1 MSTGTA
7 RARFDAVCFDCDS
20 TLSRI
25 EGIDE
30 LAKRA
35 GCEAEI
41 AALTKAAM
49 NGEVPLDAVYG
60 KRLERVRP
68 GRADLDWLAQ
78 RYVEEMVPGAR
89 ETILTLVRLG
99 KPAYVVSGGIL
110 QPVITL
116 AGGLGIP
123 AERVRAVPVVLDAD
137 GRYAGFDPA
146 EPLARSEGK
155 ALVCA
160 EVAKKHGRLALVGDG
175 ASDVAARSAGA
186 FIVGF
191 GGVVARDAVRKTADV
206 FILDPSLTA
215 VLDAL
220 LTEEERALV

>member
-1 MSTGTA
+1 MPTA
-7 RARFDAVCFDCDS
+7 KFDAVCFDCDS

-41 AALTKAAM
+41 AALTNAAM

-68 GRADLDWLAQ
+68 GKADLDWVAR
-78 RYVEEMVPGAR
+78 RYIEELVPGVR
-89 ETILTLVRLG
+89 ETIATLLRIG
-99 KPAYVVSGGIL
+99 KPVYVVSGGIL
-110 QPVITL
+110 QPVAAL
-116 AGGLGIP
+116 AAELGIS
-123 AERVRAVPVVLDAD
+123 ADNVRAVPVTLDAD
-137 GRYAGFDPA
+137 GNYDGFDPA
-146 EPLARSEGK
+146 EPLARPEGK

-160 EVAKKHGRLALVGDG
+160 QAAKKHGRVAMIGDG
-175 ASDVAARSAGA
+175 VSDVAARSAGA
-186 FIVGF
+186 FIIGF
-191 GGVVARDAVRKTADV
+191 GGVVAREAVRNSADV
-206 FILDPSLTA
+206 FIEAPSLTA

-220 LTEEERALV
+220 LTEQERALV